1 MDNDKIDSNLTA
13 NQAECTS
20 RCESGCCGNKTGI
33 SKRMKIIICLVVA
46 IAAAAVLAQGIMQK
60 ADSNSDLEQ
69 NSTNLSLWGEPL
81 ASLDS
86 LNKVASNTDTAF
98 LYLPVAGL
106 GPNENV
112 KNEIE
117 SAAGKAQSQGTSV
130 AFFMLDDGS
139 EDYRLLTSQVPAP
152 LVLVLVNGANLSL
165 VPANISEVKGMSFV
179 SGNISEEN
187 LLYALVAASRASIRC
202 CPLPSTESPSAKCC

>member
-1 MDNDKIDSNLTA
+1 
-13 NQAECTS
+13 
-20 RCESGCCGNKTGI
+20 
-33 SKRMKIIICLVVA
+33 MKIIICLVVA

-130 AFFMLDDGS
+130 AFSCWTTAQKIID
-139 EDYRLLTSQVPAP
+139 
-152 LVLVLVNGANLSL
+152 
-165 VPANISEVKGMSFV
+165 
-179 SGNISEEN
+179 
-187 LLYALVAASRASIRC
+187 C
-202 CPLPSTESPSAKCC
+202 